1 MLPLPAAAA
10 SALKRLELPWLEHE
24 YSLYHYYTI
33 QAANARLRDFS
44 RIRELE
50 EKLAEAHQVL
60 EVVQKE
66 LKTLRPLR
74 RKRGGAEGARDTGVQ
89 TTTAALTE
97 GATQTDNKR
106 PSIRNANTQTDV
118 VEAPPPPPPEAEAP
132 AAAPAAEEMPGALSE
147 RLRTAQETLAS
158 LASTLSEGEIEAW
171 LEQMVST
178 RGTLMDDA
186 VAGDKIEKC
195 VRPNLDDLVPVVKR
209 EEITSIAQLLRRHFE
224 ELKLIYR
231 YYCTHRVVDASLAFA
246 LSEVQWLALCDDCEL
261 THLGGD
267 EINTRLIFQ
276 RAHTARTAVEQNTV
290 ARSVSQAT
298 AGRPRKQPVLN
309 MREFLGALVRVALEA
324 SRGAGALSG
333 ATAKLAALARPA
345 AVEKLLSERVLPRAK
360 KDRSDELR
368 LQMAKDGVG
377 DVAVRHAGALQRV
390 YRYYSQMDSS
400 DAEVVD
406 DHDKTLNCY
415 EWMELLQEC
424 GLFERQRQRGG
435 RRSSIMGSE
444 TGFGRPA
451 AVAIFVQANA
461 EEWNEHL
468 HSSEQLTG
476 ESVQMTYTEFVEA
489 LVRVA
494 DLKVEEQGTLAAKL
508 DAFLQN
514 TFLPAVPQQALD
526 GGTLALAD
534 AIGVD

>member
-1 MLPLPAAAA
+1 
-10 SALKRLELPWLEHE
+10 
-24 YSLYHYYTI
+24 
-33 QAANARLRDFS
+33 
-44 RIRELE
+44 
-50 EKLAEAHQVL
+50 
-60 EVVQKE
+60 
-66 LKTLRPLR
+66 
-74 RKRGGAEGARDTGVQ
+74 
-89 TTTAALTE
+89 
-97 GATQTDNKR
+97 
-106 PSIRNANTQTDV
+106 
-118 VEAPPPPPPEAEAP
+118 
-132 AAAPAAEEMPGALSE
+132 
-147 RLRTAQETLAS
+147 
-158 LASTLSEGEIEAW
+158 
-171 LEQMVST
+171 
-178 RGTLMDDA
+178 
-186 VAGDKIEKC
+186 
-195 VRPNLDDLVPVVKR
+195 
-209 EEITSIAQLLRRHFE
+209 
-224 ELKLIYR
+224 
-231 YYCTHRVVDASLAFA
+231 
-246 LSEVQWLALCDDCEL
+246 
-261 THLGGD
+261 
-267 EINTRLIFQ
+267 
-276 RAHTARTAVEQNTV
+276 
-290 ARSVSQAT
+290 
-298 AGRPRKQPVLN
+298 
-309 MREFLGALVRVALEA
+309 
-324 SRGAGALSG
+324 
-333 ATAKLAALARPA
+333 
-345 AVEKLLSERVLPRAK
+345 
-360 KDRSDELR
+360 
-368 LQMAKDGVG
+368 MAKDGVG

-534 AIGVD
+534 AIGVE